1 MGTCGGGDVDQ
12 WRMGE
17 AMNDAL
23 CDVFGSVAVMALV
36 FWWMSW

>member
-17 AMNDAL
+17 AMSDAL
-23 CDVFGSVAVMALV
+23 CDVFGSVVMALV